1 MTQPPAGYPPPEGY
15 QPPSEYEIPARH
27 RPGYQPPTEYE
38 IPARQQPPADYGP
51 PVSGPPRPPYGPPPP
66 GAHQPPYGAHQP
78 PYGPPP
84 GGTQQPPYGSPP
96 PAGPPRRRALP
107 LLIIAAVAGL
117 LVLCGGGGL
126 GAWLL
131 LRDTDRDG
139 AASPTAA
146 VQAFLEAVYHDH
158 DPERAAGL
166 VCSEAR
172 DQDALA
178 AKINEIAAY
187 EGTQVDPRF
196 RWSEPAVIEQT
207 DEVTV
212 VAVTITMITGDERLA
227 DQLMHVSVLDKQPHG
242 WWVCN
247 LETVSPT
254 TDEGSEES
262 EDSEQSEQ
270 GADGEDGTDGE
281 SGGGDG

>member
-27 RPGYQPPTEYE
+27 RPGYQPPAEYE

-51 PVSGPPRPPYGPPPP
+51 PVSGPPR
-66 GAHQPPYGAHQP
+66 P

-146 VQAFLEAVYHDH
+146 VTAFLEAVYHDH

-187 EGTQVDPRF
+187 EGTQVDPTF

-212 VAVTITMITGDERLA
+212 VAVTITMITGDERIA

-262 EDSEQSEQ
+262 EDSEQSEE